1 MNPVGHAGFGAG
13 LALPAFAK
21 INLGLELL
29 GRRPDGY
36 WEIRTLYQ
44 TVALHDR
51 LRLRL
56 TRASGAL
63 EVRVRGGGAPAGRA
77 NLIHRLLARAR
88 RLLGLRRGVEVELEK
103 EIPAGR
109 GLGGGSSDAAAAL
122 IGLLR
127 LARIRLPLAEMA
139 RLGAQVGAD
148 VPFFF
153 LGGRALGVSRGDEV
167 HALEDASAGV
177 AVLVCPPLPIV
188 TREAYRWA
196 GEGARRLTP
205 GKPAAIIVRRP
216 LLANALWAAGNDFEP
231 VVFARFPELARIKRA
246 LFRAG
251 AWQAGLSGSGS
262 TVYGLFARRAAA
274 RRAAAVC
281 VEAGTVFVV
290 DTVGRGAY
298 RRATGLAAVIEE

>member
-1 MNPVGHAGFGAG
+1 MPSDW

-29 GRRPDGY
+29 GRRSDGY

-44 TVALHDR
+44 TVALHDY

-56 TRASGAL
+56 SRGRSLT
-63 EVRVRGGGAPAGRA
+63 VRVPGGGAPAGRS
-77 NLIHRLLARAR
+77 NLIYRLLARAR
-88 RLLGLRRGVEVELEK
+88 GLLGLRRGVEVELEK
-103 EIPAGR
+103 DIPAGH

-127 LARIRLPLAEMA
+127 LTRIRLPFRDLV

-153 LGGRALGVSRGDEV
+153 YGGRALGVGRGDEV
-167 HALEDASAGV
+167 HALEDAEGGV
-177 AVLVCPPLPIV
+177 VVLACPPLVIA
-188 TREAYRWA
+188 TSQAYRWA
-196 GEGARRLTP
+196 ARPARRLTS
-205 GKPAAIIVRRP
+205 GKPAAIILRRP

-262 TVYGLFARRAAA
+262 TVYGLFTRRAAA

-281 VEAGTVFVV
+281 SGAGAVYVV
-290 DTVGRGAY
+290 DTLERGAY
-298 RRATGLAAVIEE
+298 RRATGLAAVVEE